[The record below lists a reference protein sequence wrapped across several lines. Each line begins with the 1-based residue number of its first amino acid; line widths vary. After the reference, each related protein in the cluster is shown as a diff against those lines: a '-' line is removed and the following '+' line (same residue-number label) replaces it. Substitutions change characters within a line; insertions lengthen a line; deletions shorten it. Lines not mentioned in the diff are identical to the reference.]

1 MHEEV
6 ENKVYKKDYEIAMTQ
21 QNALNELVCAETCSA
36 RWHWRSGQLS
46 SNGYAVPW
54 EA

>member
-21 QNALNELVCAETCSA
+21 QNALNELVCAK
-36 RWHWRSGQLS
+36 RK
-46 SNGYAVPW
+46 V
-54 EA
+54 